1 MMSQTHQDPLFTSRQ
16 LRRRFSS
23 IHAAAIA
30 GIICATGWSV
40 SLAGLLAAPG
50 IGASDADIVSYYADP
65 STGTAALVWVQVLLV
80 ATIAF
85 LWFVGVVRGR
95 LGDREPKLFG
105 TVFFGASILLAG
117 LLFVGASFLAAPA
130 VLVGVGGRAPAPD
143 AVALTRSAAAVV
155 LSVFAPRVATLVMFA
170 TASLG
175 RATGALP
182 RWLVWL
188 TYAVGAVEFVN
199 VTISVAT
206 IYVVPAWIAVVSV
219 VLLVRRPPHGFD
231 LAQGASLRAEQ

>member
-1 MMSQTHQDPLFTSRQ
+1 MAATPRVRDPLFASQR
-16 LRRRFSS
+16 LRRFGS
-23 IHAAAIA
+23 IHAAAVA
-30 GIICATGWSV
+30 GIICAIGWSV

-50 IGASDADIVSYYADP
+50 IGASDADIDRYYADP
-65 STGTAALVWVQVLLV
+65 SNGTAALIYVQVLV
-80 ATIAF
+80 FATIAF

-95 LGDREPKLFG
+95 LGDREPRLFG

-117 LLFVGASFLAAPA
+117 LLFLGASFLAAPA
-130 VLVGVGGRAPAPD
+130 VLVAVGGRTPAPD
-143 AVALTRSAAAVV
+143 SVALTRAAATVV

-175 RATGALP
+175 HATDALP

-188 TYAVGAVEFVN
+188 TYAVGVVELVN
-199 VTISVAT
+199 VSTAVTT
-206 IYVVPAWIAVVSV
+206 IYLVPAWIAVVSV

-231 LAQGASLRAEQ
+231 LEPGATAS